1 MKTKPRLFVRW
12 FASRNLIALTLAA
25 AGVLLCAPNVQAANT
40 RYAVATGDW
49 NSTATW
55 AATAGGA
62 SGASVPVAG
71 DTAYISGGAFTVTV
85 SDSEYCA
92 TLNVNTNG
100 SAKLEVQSGGTLTM
114 TGTATINNSANIT
127 VDSNGTF
134 AGAVLTVTS
143 GTFNNNGTATL
154 TGNATGAGSI
164 IQGSSASLKYGG
176 TSTITTQNYS
186 GSGNTVIYSGAAQT
200 CKSGNTYQNLTLSG
214 SGAKTL
220 TGVTSIS
227 GTLTMDGSCTA
238 TLIASSTIGNIT
250 LNGTYSG
257 TLTGA
262 ASDGVTGNVTVNAGT
277 FTAGATMTVGG
288 NLAVSGGTFK
298 TANSASALAV
308 TGTTTVN
315 GGTLSLNGSTATATF
330 TGDVTLSS
338 GTFSDVGGAPTF
350 AGNLIL
356 NGGTLTDGGGTY
368 TFSGT
373 SKQINGTASS
383 LTLGSVA
390 VTGSY
395 SLGGSVASLTVGTAL
410 SGNGSFNGPVN
421 VLAGGN
427 LSPGLNAT
435 TIGTLTLPNSGAT
448 ALTLNGNVLNF
459 KLPASGTTCDK
470 IAIAGRLNFN
480 GVNTI
485 NVTAASGAAANTY
498 TLMTCGS
505 TNGTGS
511 LVLPNGSTNM
521 GNLTLAVSG
530 TAVTLTV
537 GAGGLN
543 SDVWVGVGATNAWD
557 TSSTLWTRNGTAS
570 QAYVNGDA
578 VTFDDTSTNLYVTN
592 GTSLASYSP
601 DYVIFNNNSKNYT
614 VSANIGGS
622 GSLCQLGTGTT
633 TLGGSNSYT
642 GPTTISAG
650 TLLISGQAGQY
661 AGGFT
666 IANGGTLQIG
676 AGSASPGQLN
686 SGFYAGNIT
695 NNGTINGNGYGV
707 NPQTLSGTISGS
719 GGVACNGQAAN
730 GQSLTLTGPN
740 TFTGNVTVGV
750 TSANLYFN
758 SIADSGTSALGF
770 GNLQIGSGNQAGS
783 VAYNSSGATAATTS
797 RTITLGN
804 AANNTHEIDN
814 NSANAGATLALNGP
828 LVLTPASNGGVKNFT
843 LGGSNSG
850 TNTFASTITN
860 PPSGIL
866 NLTKTGA
873 GTWLLAASNSYS
885 GTTTIT
891 LGILEADN
899 NSALGT
905 GLLKFN
911 GGTLSNNVSC
921 TLTNPVNLAAT
932 NATVGVGSG
941 RRLTLGGVITNSFK
955 LTVVG
960 PGTLVLTNVNTYT
973 NATTISSG
981 TLLVNGSISGAV
993 TNLSGAT
1000 LGGNGTI
1007 GGAVTFADGSL
1018 AVFTNGSPLTLS
1030 SSLIIPGNTVV
1041 HLNLPSTPTP
1051 GDYTLATYNTSGSSG
1066 SFNSTPVIDSGSL
1079 GANTGTIVTGS
1090 GTVTLHVLSS
1100 GGGAVATTNQVLLVS
1115 GTPNYGNTLTFT
1127 ATVYTN
1133 GVTAANATSN
1143 FVFKVDGA
1151 PVQTNGITSGAANF
1165 TIATLTAATHSIT
1178 AEYSG
1183 DANYLPSTNTL
1194 SQTVGKATPTLVLTS
1209 SAQTNGY
1216 LSSVTFT
1223 ASVSPTGAT
1232 GSVQFRTNGAAF
1244 GGPVGLTSGVV
1255 STNLSTLPRGTN
1267 TIVAEYSGDANYQP
1281 STNSLPQVVT
1291 NHPPVAVADSLSW
1304 GKGTSSKNISIAS
1317 LLANDTDADSDTITL
1332 ISVDAASANGV
1343 TLTTNATYVQYTGA
1357 LTNND
1362 SFQYTISDGYG
1373 GTATALVSITAT
1385 NTASAPSGSI
1395 SVNNGPV
1402 TTVFFG
1408 ITGDSYVVQRN
1419 TNLTTGVWVPISTNT
1434 VPASGA
1440 ITNVDGFGDLNAP
1453 PYPSAAYYRLQ
1464 TH

>member
-12 FASRNLIALTLAA
+12 FTSRNLIALTLVA
-25 AGVLLCAPNVQAANT
+25 AGVLFSAINVQATAFTN
-40 RYAVATGDW
+40 A
-49 NSTATW
+49 STSGGEWTLPATW
-55 AATAGGA
+55 VGN
-62 SGASVPVAG
+62 SGYPSAAG
-71 DTAYISGGAFTVTV
+71 DTVTIPIGTKVTLASSDNISITSVTFTSTTTA
-85 SDSEYCA
+85 SA
-92 TLNVNTNG
+92 LTNN
-100 SAKLEVQSGGTLTM
+100 GTLALS
-114 TGTATINNSANIT
+114 G
-127 VDSNGTF
+127 
-134 AGAVLTVTS
+134 VLTVTS
-143 GTFNNNGTATL
+143 AGTVYNNGTLTA
-154 TGNATGAGSI
+154 TGNATGAGAI
-164 IQGSSASLKYGG
+164 VQGSSASLTYGG
-176 TSTITTQNYS
+176 TSTITTQTYS
-186 GSGNTVIYSGAAQT
+186 ASGNTVIYNGAAQT

-214 SGAKTL
+214 TLAKTL
-220 TGVTSIS
+220 TGVTSIA

-262 ASDGVTGNVTVNAGT
+262 ASDGVT
-277 FTAGATMTVGG
+277 G

-356 NGGTLTDGGGTY
+356 NGGTFTDGGGTY

-373 SKQINGTASS
+373 SKQINGTATSAS
-383 LTLGSVA
+383 IGRMA

-395 SLGGSVASLTVGTAL
+395 SLGGSVAVLNVGTAL

-633 TLGGSNSYT
+633 TLAGANTYT
-642 GPTTISAG
+642 GPTAISAG
-650 TLLISGQAGQY
+650 TLLIGGTSGQY

-666 IANGGTLQIG
+666 IAANATLKINGSSSLNN
-676 AGSASPGQLN
+676 GS
-686 SGFYAGNIT
+686 YAGNIT
-695 NNGTINGNGYGV
+695 NNGTLSDYSAIA
-707 NPQTLSGTISGS
+707 QTLSGTISGS
-719 GGVACNGQAAN
+719 GGVTAAGAGAN
-730 GQSLTLTGPN
+730 NAILTLSGPN
-740 TFTGNVTVGV
+740 TFTGDVALIVNGDILTF
-750 TSANLYFN
+750 T

-770 GNLQIGSGNQAGS
+770 GNLQIGSGNQSTSTAI
-783 VAYNSSGATAATTS
+783 YKSSGATAATTS
-797 RTITLGN
+797 RTLTLGA
-804 AANNTHEIDN
+804 AANGTQEIDN
-814 NSANAGATLALNGP
+814 NSTNAGATLALNGP
-828 LVLTPASNGGVKNFT
+828 LVLTSASNGGVKNFA
-843 LGGSNSG
+843 LGGSNTG
-850 TNTFASTITN
+850 TNTFASSIYD
-860 PPSGIL
+860 PPFVYLGNNDIL
-866 NLTKTGA
+866 NLTKNDA
-873 GTWLLAASNSYS
+873 GTWLLTGTNTYS
-885 GTTTIT
+885 GTNTIT

-921 TLTNPVNLAAT
+921 TLTNPVNLAA

-1090 GTVTLHVLSS
+1090 GTVILHVLSS

-1419 TNLTTGVWVPISTNT
+1419 TNLATGVWVPISTNT